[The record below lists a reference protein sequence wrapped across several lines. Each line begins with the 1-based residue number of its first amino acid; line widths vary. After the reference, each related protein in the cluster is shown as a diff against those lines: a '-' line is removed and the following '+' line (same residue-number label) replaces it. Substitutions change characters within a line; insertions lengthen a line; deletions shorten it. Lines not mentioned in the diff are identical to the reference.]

1 MSKWEG
7 NALNSSPGGVL
18 NQRAR
23 LQRGS
28 GLGSNIKRRAGGG
41 CHQMAPI
48 RNSPSAPSKSR
59 PRPSN
64 LCNTIELNQ
73 QEWGRYQSRLRGE
86 VAVAFHRCTMSMS
99 EPSSRARS
107 IPSMTPFPAVL
118 AETVSSQTLE
128 ALNDDILFSLSY
140 AL

>member
-1 MSKWEG
+1 MSKWKG
-7 NALNSSPGGVL
+7 NATQFFAGGDL
-18 NQRAR
+18 ESKSTTAERF
-23 LQRGS
+23 
-28 GLGSNIKRRAGGG
+28 GLGSNIKRRAGGVSPDG
-41 CHQMAPI
+41 T
-48 RNSPSAPSKSR
+48 NSEFSFRS
-59 PRPSN
+59 
-64 LCNTIELNQ
+64 IEIQATSLQ
-73 QEWGRYQSRLRGE
+73 PL
-86 VAVAFHRCTMSMS
+86 CTMSMS